1 MARRVL
7 GVSSQLHESLQEVSA
22 NTGVPMTVILETL
35 LSKVDEVD
43 WGKVKEEWLRN
54 RPTWKNIRRVV
65 EEYRKKFPDADDK
78 KLSELT
84 GFSVAQVEVIT
95 HSAHKRCLQEL
106 TRNPNIKP
114 RQLARAAGVSDK
126 FAMRIW
132 QQARGITKIPKQE
145 EYLWRAL

>member
-7 GVSSQLHESLQEVSA
+7 GVSSRLHENLQEVSV

-43 WGKVKEEWLRN
+43 WKKVKDEWSRN
-54 RPTWKNIRRVV
+54 RPTWKNIRRMV

-95 HSAHKRCLQEL
+95 HSAHRRCLQEIIK
-106 TRNPNIKP
+106 NPKIKP
-114 RQLARAAGVSDK
+114 RQLAQAAGVSDK

-132 QQARGITKIPKQE
+132 QQARGVTKIPKQE
-145 EYLWRAL
+145 EYLWRDL